1 MGVEAGPSN
10 AGHRTVEDAA
20 TADAATATEERAAR
34 LLDDVLPGATLRP
47 DQGAAISA
55 LVDGRGRVLVVQRTG
70 WGKSAVYM
78 LATRLLRER
87 GSGPVL
93 LVSPLLALMRDQ
105 VAMAARLGV
114 RAVTLNSSNRDDW
127 DAIRDDL
134 RAGLVDLL
142 LVSPERLNN
151 AAFRDELLPGLAGG
165 AGMLVIDE
173 AHCISQWGHDF
184 RPDYSRV
191 RTVLPL
197 LPPGTPVLA
206 CTATATQNVV
216 DDVAAQLGVDPLVLR
231 GDLDRTSL
239 HLGVVHLDHAA
250 ERYAWIAAQLPSFAG
265 AGIVYTLTISE
276 AERLAGF
283 LRSTGVDARAY
294 TGQTDPE
301 ERLAI
306 EEALRENRVRVVV
319 ATTALGMGYDKPDL
333 AFVVH
338 LGSPSSIVAYY
349 QMVGRAGRAIE
360 RADAVLLPSPD
371 DVAVWRYFE
380 STAFP
385 PRALAERVVA
395 ALENSGRPLG
405 EAAIESLVDI
415 RRSRL
420 STMLRVLDVEGA
432 VERVQVGRGGGWVR
446 TDRPWTYPAERYAR
460 VLAAREADAREML
473 AYARTDRCRMA
484 FLRAALDDPSVDPA
498 TRCGR
503 CDRCTGR
510 PYPSAVPAALV
521 AAAERLARDGD
532 IVVQPRRM
540 WPSGL
545 GERRGRIAAELHAEQ
560 GRALC
565 EPQDTGYARLV
576 QAALDDPH
584 APLDGELVDGLV
596 AMLQR
601 WAWPAG
607 RPVAIVPAP
616 SRRRGPLVHAVAD
629 RLGAIGRLPV
639 LRLLERLSPDGPRQE
654 EMANSA
660 HLCRS
665 ALGAFHL
672 GAPPPQQQPLL
683 LVDDLV
689 QSGWTLT
696 VLAAQLREA
705 GAGPVYP
712 LVLQRGAGGG

>member
-1 MGVEAGPSN
+1 
-10 AGHRTVEDAA
+10 
-20 TADAATATEERAAR
+20 
-34 LLDDVLPGATLRP
+34 
-47 DQGAAISA
+47 
-55 LVDGRGRVLVVQRTG
+55 
-70 WGKSAVYM
+70 
-78 LATRLLRER
+78 
-87 GSGPVL
+87 
-93 LVSPLLALMRDQ
+93 
-105 VAMAARLGV
+105 
-114 RAVTLNSSNRDDW
+114 
-127 DAIRDDL
+127 
-134 RAGLVDLL
+134 
-142 LVSPERLNN
+142 
-151 AAFRDELLPGLAGG
+151 
-165 AGMLVIDE
+165 
-173 AHCISQWGHDF
+173 
-184 RPDYSRV
+184 
-191 RTVLPL
+191 
-197 LPPGTPVLA
+197 
-206 CTATATQNVV
+206 
-216 DDVAAQLGVDPLVLR
+216 
-231 GDLDRTSL
+231 
-239 HLGVVHLDHAA
+239 
-250 ERYAWIAAQLPSFAG
+250 
-265 AGIVYTLTISE
+265 
-276 AERLAGF
+276 
-283 LRSTGVDARAY
+283 
-294 TGQTDPE
+294 
-301 ERLAI
+301 
-306 EEALRENRVRVVV
+306 
-319 ATTALGMGYDKPDL
+319 
-333 AFVVH
+333 
-338 LGSPSSIVAYY
+338 
-349 QMVGRAGRAIE
+349 MVGRAGRAID

-395 ALENSGRPLG
+395 ALEDSERPLG
-405 EAAIESLVDI
+405 EAAIESVVDI

-446 TDRPWTYPAERYAR
+446 TDRAWTYPAERYAR

-473 AYARTDRCRMA
+473 AYAGTDRCRMA

-510 PYPSAVPAALV
+510 PYPSAVPIALV

-532 IVVQPRRM
+532 IVVEPRRM
-540 WPSGL
+540 WPSGV
-545 GERRGRIAAELHAEQ
+545 EQRRGRIAAELCAEQ

-565 EPQDTGYARLV
+565 EPHDAGYGRLV
-576 QAALDDPH
+576 RAALDDPH
-584 APLDGELVDGLV
+584 APLDDELVDGLV
-596 AMLQR
+596 ALLRR

-639 LRLLERLSPDGPRQE
+639 LRLLERLSADGPRQE
-654 EMANSA
+654 ELANSA

-665 ALGAFHL
+665 ALGAFHI

-712 LVLQRGAGGG
+712 LVLQRGAGRG